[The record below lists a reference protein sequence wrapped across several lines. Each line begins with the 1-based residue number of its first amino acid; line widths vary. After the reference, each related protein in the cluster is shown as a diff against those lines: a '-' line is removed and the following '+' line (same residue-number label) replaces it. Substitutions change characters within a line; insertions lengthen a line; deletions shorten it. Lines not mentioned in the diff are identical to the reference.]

1 MTEAP
6 EPLQVWVDI
15 RKNATGEVRR
25 VKEPKLWR
33 GDADTPDFW
42 WTDGNAGCDCN
53 RELFFLR
60 VKDEPE
66 DDDDDDDD
74 DGVECGHTKFSI
86 RATTLDGMVIYDEFV
101 KRQYA

>member
-66 DDDDDDDD
+66 DEAPGSDEQGVVDHREEALLYEGYDADDP
-74 DGVECGHTKFSI
+74 FRASI
-86 RATTLDGMVIYDEFV
+86 
-101 KRQYA
+101 